1 MVNVNR
7 ENITEI
13 DYKIDAYL
21 MKQCFNMTIY
31 KQIKSMNSGIN
42 KSVLIFRP
50 CQDVRNILLTV
61 RIIRLIPC
69 VNLML
74 SSEVGVTSF

>member
-1 MVNVNR
+1 MVNVNS

-21 MKQCFNMTIY
+21 IKQGFNMTIL

-50 CQDVRNILLTV
+50 CQEVRNILLTV
-61 RIIRLIPC
+61 RIITIIPC
-69 VNLML
+69 VNVML
-74 SSEVGVTSF
+74 ISKMEVTGL